1 MTPVGLLALVTLVL
15 QMSGL
20 TLCMHASRTHGGAL
34 YSVSAA
40 VFLTELLKLA
50 LCCAFAAGRTART
63 LSVPFVVEQ
72 LLYVLRSA
80 LPLAMPSALFVATQQ
95 LNLYAATELDAVT
108 FQGTPCARADKTCC
122 LLFFSEKCVLVLT
135 PPFASFA

>member
-1 MTPVGLLALVTLVL
+1 MMTPIGLVALVTLVL

-20 TLCMHASRTHGGAL
+20 TLCMHASRAHGGAL

-50 LCCAFAAGRTART
+50 LCCAFAAGRAYMGAGGVSHVHGGGGGGGVA
-63 LSVPFVVEQ
+63 LS
-72 LLYVLRSA
+72 LLRVAHTA
-80 LPLAMPSALFVATQQ
+80 LPLALPAALFVATQQ

-108 FQGTPCARADKTCC
+108 FQGARGAG
-122 LLFFSEKCVLVLT
+122 V
-135 PPFASFA
+135 AA

>member
-1 MTPVGLLALVTLVL
+1 MMTPIGLVALVTLVL

-20 TLCMHASRTHGGAL
+20 TLCMHASRAHGGAL

-50 LCCAFAAGRTART
+50 LCVAFAAGRAYVQAG
-63 LSVPFVVEQ
+63 SVAHVHGVALG
-72 LLYVLRSA
+72 LLRVAHTA
-80 LPLAMPSALFVATQQ
+80 LPLALPAALFVATQQ

-108 FQGTPCARADKTCC
+108 FQGAQRGVVA
-122 LLFFSEKCVLVLT
+122 V
-135 PPFASFA
+135 